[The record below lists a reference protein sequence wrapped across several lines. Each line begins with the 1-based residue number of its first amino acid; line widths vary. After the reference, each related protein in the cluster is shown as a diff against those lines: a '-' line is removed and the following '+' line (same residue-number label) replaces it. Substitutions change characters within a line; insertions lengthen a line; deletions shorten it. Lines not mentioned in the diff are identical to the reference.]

1 MEENTLNKRDMGN
14 DAHLSNVS
22 SVVLYQIPHYCG
34 ILNVQN
40 TSWNVQDW
48 DGIGIYQQF
57 HIKCSESQL
66 QRGSGRFLCLENGT
80 WKSDLICLDLPR
92 DCESLVEHGETNSGV
107 YEIYPFGSRARS
119 ARVFCDMYT
128 MEGGWTAIQKRVNGA
143 VRFDRTWNEYRKGFG
158 DAGQDFWIGNDVIHQ
173 LTKGKISSLYISI
186 TLVNGSK
193 LYELYEQ
200 FSVSNEADNYQ
211 LFLAGTASG
220 TLGDS
225 MMHTVTSA
233 GDLSGM
239 KFTTS
244 DRDNDQWIEGN
255 CAVNYKGGW
264 WFNNC
269 YRAFLNGAW
278 KPDSWRSPWYPTVKY
293 GEYIKETLMMIRS
306 L

>member
-1 MEENTLNKRDMGN
+1 MEENTLHKRNMAN
-14 DAHLSNVS
+14 DDHLSNLS
-22 SVVLYQIPHYCG
+22 SPFFTKSSHYCG

-80 WKSDLICLDLPR
+80 WKSDLIYLPR
-92 DCESLVEHGETNSGV
+92 DCKNLHEYGENNSG
-107 YEIYPFGSRARS
+107 
-119 ARVFCDMYT
+119 
-128 MEGGWTAIQKRVNGA
+128 K
-143 VRFDRTWNEYRKGFG
+143 
-158 DAGQDFWIGNDVIHQ
+158 DVIHQ
-173 LTKGKISSLYISI
+173 LTKGKISNLYISI
-186 TLVNGSK
+186 TLVDGRK

-225 MMHTVTSA
+225 MMHTDTSS

-244 DRDNDQWIEGN
+244 DRDNDMSTRN
-255 CAVNYKGGW
+255 CATYFKGGW

-278 KPDSWRSPWYPTVKY
+278 TPDSWINPWYPMVRS
-293 GEYIKETLMMIRS
+293 GESIKETVMMIKS